1 MLHEPSSSLPIVQ
14 SPGWRRGEDGA
25 GVNLTANHTAGASWG
40 IIGLMVDNADEP
52 LPVQDPTDA
61 ERRLWSAFPRGQV
74 VDLRTGAPDVATIPG
89 KLKQCGVCAARW

>member
-1 MLHEPSSSLPIVQ
+1 
-14 SPGWRRGEDGA
+14 
-25 GVNLTANHTAGASWG
+25 
-40 IIGLMVDNADEP
+40 MVDNADEP

-74 VDLRTGAPDVATIPG
+74 VDLRTGDAVWTIPG